1 MTRNEAMKGA
11 WVNPKLN
18 KIVDIILV
26 FQVKRKVA
34 IVTEMKLR

>member
-11 WVNPKLN
+11 WVNPKFH

-34 IVTEMKLR
+34 IVTKLNK